1 MDRKTALKMLN
12 QIISETQKDT
22 LPVWMERE
30 NGPRQRKPERQ
41 TFTTIREL
49 ARDLA
54 GMIRTDKS
62 ITD

>member
-1 MDRKTALKMLN
+1 MDRKTALKMLW
-12 QIISETQKDT
+12 QIIEETTRPKGK
-22 LPVWMERE
+22 PA
-30 NGPRQRKPERQ
+30 PRQTKIDREA
-41 TFTTIREL
+41 FSAIREL